1 MYSTISGVRTKSAA
15 DVQGN
20 CGQGVAAGEDG
31 EEEES
36 EGIEDVNEEEEEEGE
51 GEEGEGTTPAGLC
64 VCTYFW

>member
-20 CGQGVAAGEDG
+20 CGRVSTAGEDE

-64 VCTYFW
+64 VCTYF